1 MSSTSNPT
9 NHDRST
15 GQIGRGMALSLWPM
29 IVAAGSITVLSIL
42 PHLINWV
49 RYGDFSFWSNSDN
62 FVYMAFHKAN
72 YFGSWHLN
80 DPYRPASESGS
91 VLYSWIHTVPIS
103 QLVHRIG
110 WGAEELN
117 LIWRLLGGFS
127 LGVSVFLIT
136 NYLFRNS
143 PEGPW
148 VACSAALIFVSDPG
162 SIDGRSFIQPF
173 LIIIQRVAHPEIPIS
188 DDLVLPFF
196 RVITPLTNYFLP
208 IIALLAIFRA
218 ENRVWAIVAGIALG
232 LNILTYFFYWT
243 VLIPV
248 MGILAVASLILAKLG
263 IEQERHKKYARNL
276 IMALIIGVL
285 IGLPD
290 VIFKRQIQNQAGAQ
304 AILDRLCRG
313 QIMPKGDS
321 IRFIYLFN
329 RFYFLE
335 ISLLTVMSLVIRH
348 RTLWTIWL
356 TSIFAFIM
364 TNSAILTGLE
374 FENWHWSYLSHPM
387 LELGL
392 IYGFFQWLAPYK
404 TGRRLIYSAS
414 LVYFLIG
421 LGLRTHG
428 TVVSIQPARY
438 RQMQQDTKALL
449 GPLEALQLNSNAALI
464 GPGELDWLAFHTR
477 GFQMYQE
484 PYSSH
489 ISMLSDNE
497 LIRRH
502 ALNGYLQGLDRAAY
516 IALESPRMCGGC
528 SILNP
533 EWQPDNVR
541 RARVA
546 AFLNLTEDEAR
557 EAISKYSAV
566 VVLKST
572 SEGQPPHCGSWKL
585 VAKDTKWSLWKLDQR

>member
-1 MSSTSNPT
+1 MSSTSDPT

-80 DPYRPASESGS
+80 DPYRPASEGGS

-143 PEGPW
+143 TEGPW

-218 ENRVWAIVAGIALG
+218 ENRVWAVVAGIALG

-243 VLIPV
+243 VL
-248 MGILAVASLILAKLG
+248 
-263 IEQERHKKYARNL
+263 
-276 IMALIIGVL
+276 
-285 IGLPD
+285 
-290 VIFKRQIQNQAGAQ
+290 
-304 AILDRLCRG
+304 
-313 QIMPKGDS
+313 
-321 IRFIYLFN
+321 
-329 RFYFLE
+329 
-335 ISLLTVMSLVIRH
+335 
-348 RTLWTIWL
+348 
-356 TSIFAFIM
+356 
-364 TNSAILTGLE
+364 
-374 FENWHWSYLSHPM
+374 
-387 LELGL
+387 
-392 IYGFFQWLAPYK
+392 
-404 TGRRLIYSAS
+404 
-414 LVYFLIG
+414 
-421 LGLRTHG
+421 
-428 TVVSIQPARY
+428 
-438 RQMQQDTKALL
+438 
-449 GPLEALQLNSNAALI
+449 
-464 GPGELDWLAFHTR
+464 
-477 GFQMYQE
+477 
-484 PYSSH
+484 
-489 ISMLSDNE
+489 
-497 LIRRH
+497 
-502 ALNGYLQGLDRAAY
+502 
-516 IALESPRMCGGC
+516 
-528 SILNP
+528 
-533 EWQPDNVR
+533 
-541 RARVA
+541 
-546 AFLNLTEDEAR
+546 
-557 EAISKYSAV
+557 
-566 VVLKST
+566 
-572 SEGQPPHCGSWKL
+572 
-585 VAKDTKWSLWKLDQR
+585 